1 MKKICFTKLP
11 LELVAG
17 TKEVLAQ
24 LGLSEHKKGTP
35 IAVEQG
41 EKLSIGMENGTV
53 CITYKRRCE
62 YFRALSYLNGIL
74 DGGEAVS
81 ETNYQTMLCLMADC
95 SRNAVMSVEGV
106 KRELRYLALMGFD
119 SMMLYTEDTYEIEEY
134 PYFGRMRGRYTHEE
148 LRELDDY
155 AYNLGIE
162 LIPCIQALAHLERA
176 LQWGIEFGGIT
187 DTEGILLVGEE
198 KTYEFIEAALKSCA
212 SCFRSDRIN
221 LGMDEAHNLGRGKYE
236 ALHGVVKRSD
246 IMLEHLNVVTELCKK
261 YDFKPMI
268 WSDMFYRMAFN
279 GRYYVSEGDVP
290 MEVMEKVPEGLT
302 LIYWDYYTTE
312 DRRDRFRHMVE
323 SHLKFPNNEVMFAGG
338 AWGWSGFAPFSRFSW
353 QSSEIQLGICQQYG
367 MRDWIITSW
376 GDDGRECTNFASLPI
391 LLYYAEYGYHGNP
404 DTDWLE
410 KRANACF
417 GIGFEDLLTMDAP
430 NDFARGRNNP
440 CKYLLFNDPLEGL
453 LDAHMDPAT
462 VSEEYVK
469 AEKRLLALADHPTFG
484 YIYKTLASLCHVLIR
499 KSDFCVRLRNA
510 YLAGDRNALTALADE
525 VSVIVS
531 DLDDFLAIFRTQWMT
546 ENKPYG
552 FSVQEIRIGALRA
565 RLLSTADRI
574 KEYLAGAV
582 SSIPEL
588 EEPVLPVA
596 KIGENP
602 YISYNGWR
610 KKLTAC
616 IL

>member
-1 MKKICFTKLP
+1 MKKIYFSKLP
-11 LELVAG
+11 LELVSG
-17 TKEVLAQ
+17 TREVLAQ
-24 LGLSEHKKGTP
+24 LGLSENKKGTP
-35 IAVEQG
+35 VSVERG
-41 EKLSIGMENGTV
+41 AKLSICMEDGV
-53 CITYKRRCE
+53 VHITYTRRCE
-62 YFRALSYLNGIL
+62 FFRALSYLPGIL

-119 SMMLYTEDTYEIEEY
+119 SMMLYTEDTYEIKEY
-134 PYFGRMRGRYTHEE
+134 PYFGRMRGRYTHDE

-155 AYNLGIE
+155 ADALGIE

-176 LQWGIEFGGIT
+176 LQWGISFGGIT
-187 DTEGILLVGEE
+187 DVDGILLVGEE
-198 KTYEFIEAALKSCA
+198 KTYEFIDAALKTCA
-212 SCFRSDRIN
+212 SCFRSRRIN
-221 LGMDEAHNLGRGKYE
+221 LGMDEAHKLGRGKYE
-236 ALHGVVKRSD
+236 ALHGIVKRSD

-312 DRRDRFRHMVE
+312 DKRDRFTHMVE
-323 SHLKFPNNEVMFAGG
+323 SHLKFPNNQVMFAGG

-353 QSSEIQLGICQQYG
+353 KSSEIQLGICQKYG
-367 MRDWIITSW
+367 MKDWIITSW

-391 LLYYAEYGYHGNP
+391 LLYYAEYGYHGEP
-404 DTDWLE
+404 DVDWLE
-410 KRANACF
+410 KRAKACF
-417 GIGFEDLLTMDAP
+417 DIGFEDLLTMDAP
-430 NDFARGRNNP
+430 NEFARGRNNP

-453 LDAHMDPAT
+453 FDAHMDPAT
-462 VSEEYVK
+462 VSDEFAK
-469 AEKRLLALADHPTFG
+469 AEEKLLALSEHPAFG
-484 YIYKTLASLCHVLIR
+484 YVYKTLASLCHVLVR

-510 YLAGDRNALTALADE
+510 YLAGDRDTMKALADE
-525 VSVIVS
+525 IAVIVA
-531 DLDDFLAIFRTQWMT
+531 DLDHFLATFRAQWMI
-546 ENKPYG
+546 ENKPHG
-552 FSVQEIRIGALRA
+552 FSVQEVRVGGLRA

-582 SSIPEL
+582 RSIPEL
-588 EEPVLPVA
+588 EEPVLPAA

-602 YISYNGWR
+602 YISHNGWS

>member
-1 MKKICFTKLP
+1 MKRICFTKLP

-17 TKEVLAQ
+17 TREVLAQ

-35 IAVEQG
+35 VSVERG
-41 EKLSIGMENGTV
+41 ENLSIGMENGTV
-53 CITYKRRCE
+53 VITYKRRCE

-74 DGGEAVS
+74 DGGDAVS

-106 KRELRYLALMGFD
+106 KKQLRYLALMGFD
-119 SMMLYTEDTYEIEEY
+119 SMMLYTEDTYEIKEY
-134 PYFGRMRGRYTHEE
+134 PYFGRMRGRYTAAE

-155 AYNLGIE
+155 ADRLGIE

-176 LQWGIEFGGIT
+176 LQWGIEFGGIS
-187 DTEGILLVGEE
+187 DTGDILLVGEE

-212 SCFRSDRIN
+212 SCFRTRRIN
-221 LGMDEAHNLGRGKYE
+221 LGMDEAHSLGRGKYE
-236 ALHGVVKRSD
+236 ALHGIVKRSD

-261 YDFKPMI
+261 HGLSPMI
-268 WSDMFYRMAFN
+268 WSDMFYSMAF

-312 DRRDRFRHMVE
+312 GQRDRFAHMVE
-323 SHLKFPNNEVMFAGG
+323 SHLKFPNNHVMFAGG
-338 AWGWSGFAPFSRFSW
+338 ACTWYGFAPLSRFAW
-353 QSSEIQLGICQQYG
+353 KSSEIQLEACQKYG
-367 MRDWIITSW
+367 MKDWILTSW
-376 GDDGRECTNFASLPI
+376 GDNGRECSNFGSLPT
-391 LLYYAEYGYHGNP
+391 LLYYAEYGYHGKP
-404 DTDWLE
+404 ETDWLE

-417 GIGFEDLLTMDAP
+417 GLGFEDLLVMDAP
-430 NDFARGRNNP
+430 NEFAQGRNNP

-462 VSEEYVK
+462 VGDQYAD
-469 AEKRLLALADHPTFG
+469 AEKRLLAHADHPALG
-484 YIYKTLASLCHVLIR
+484 YIYTSLAALCRVLKR

-510 YLAGDRNALTALADE
+510 YLAGDREKMSDLQSE
-525 VSVIVS
+525 VAVIVA
-531 DLDDFLAIFRTQWMT
+531 DLDDFLAKFRAQWMA

-588 EEPVLPVA
+588 EEPVLPIS

-602 YISYNGWR
+602 YTRIIGWR
-610 KKLTAC
+610 KCVTAN